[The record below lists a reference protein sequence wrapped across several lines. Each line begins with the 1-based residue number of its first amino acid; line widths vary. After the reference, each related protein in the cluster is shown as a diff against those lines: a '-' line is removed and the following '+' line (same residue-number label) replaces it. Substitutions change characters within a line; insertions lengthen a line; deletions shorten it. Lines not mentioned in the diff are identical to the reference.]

1 MEDKSRAYYN
11 KLLSQYIDG
20 TISNKDRFVLEK
32 QALDDPFLFE
42 ALEGLQV
49 SGPENMEAIGRLKN
63 NIASKTALKKETR
76 RVPLFNY
83 GIAASL
89 VLLLGAG
96 MWFLN
101 SNLDSKESVAMNTP
115 TENAIPQ
122 SQKPTGSNQDSESDL
137 VRESEESKPIAS
149 TTIVKTQKSNNQYDS
164 PKAKISQVENEIG
177 NSENTY
183 TDETSQ
189 VTSGADNTAQAIAKD
204 DLDIIVNSTANN
216 KKSSSS
222 SAESNITNDVR
233 NESLQSE
240 IVNPNPQS
248 TPTEIPQ
255 EFSEEIVKSSK
266 VIEQDAQTKTKK
278 ARINQN
284 ELALDR
290 SEYINALNSDFI
302 AAPAEGISELRKSIK
317 LSPQKFKQE
326 KPSSSNILI
335 QFKING
341 AGVTSSFEVIS
352 GTDQECINNIIK
364 KIQYGGKWVTIPANS
379 SGKIQLLLSCS

>member
-240 IVNPNPQS
+240 IVNPNPNRRQQRLLRNS
-248 TPTEIPQ
+248 Q
-255 EFSEEIVKSSK
+255 
-266 VIEQDAQTKTKK
+266 KK
-278 ARINQN
+278 
-284 ELALDR
+284 
-290 SEYINALNSDFI
+290 
-302 AAPAEGISELRKSIK
+302 
-317 LSPQKFKQE
+317 
-326 KPSSSNILI
+326 
-335 QFKING
+335 
-341 AGVTSSFEVIS
+341 
-352 GTDQECINNIIK
+352 
-364 KIQYGGKWVTIPANS
+364 
-379 SGKIQLLLSCS
+379 